1 MMPTYDPAALYET
14 VRLSQAQGYT
24 PAHRELAR
32 ALGMS
37 PSSVTRYLARLEG
50 WGLVT
55 VHDRQSRYITLRRDW
70 TEADEAHR
78 GDWQGHPVYARAI
91 PVPRPLDVADRP
103 RHVKRGLYRYDPRV
117 VYDFVAATNR
127 ERATGPTLREVAQ
140 AMADARGVQSVST
153 SIAGRALEVLLV
165 AGLVVRRGDGRAA
178 GGARS
183 LFVARPWTE
192 ADEAL
197 RATLRGD
204 DAR

>member
-55 VHDRQSRYITLRRDW
+55 VHDRQSRYITLRRPW
-70 TEADEAHR
+70 TEADEVHR

-117 VYDFVAATNR
+117 VYDFVAQTNR
-127 ERATGPTLREVAQ
+127 ERATGPTVREVAQ
-140 AMADARGVQSVST
+140 ALAGATGRRSVST
-153 SIAGRALEVLLV
+153 DAAGRVLEVLLV
-165 AGLVVRRGDGRAA
+165 AGLIVRRGTY
-178 GGARS
+178 ARG

-192 ADEAL
+192 DDEAL
-197 RATLRGD
+197 RSSLGRPC
-204 DAR
+204 AR